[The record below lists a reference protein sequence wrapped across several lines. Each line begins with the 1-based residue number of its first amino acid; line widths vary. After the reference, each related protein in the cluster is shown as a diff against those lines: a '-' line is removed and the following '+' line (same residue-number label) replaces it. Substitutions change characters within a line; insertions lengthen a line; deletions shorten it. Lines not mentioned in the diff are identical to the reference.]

1 VKVRKKYLLQIKN
14 KAYQLGT
21 RTWLMGVVNITPDSF
36 SDGGLYFDK
45 EKAVQRGL
53 ELAAAGADIIDIG
66 GESSRPG
73 SKPISK
79 EEEMRR
85 VLPVIASL
93 RKKIKAL
100 ISIDTTKAEVAEA
113 ALAEGADI
121 LNDISAGR
129 FDSKMIPLAAER
141 KVPLILM
148 HMKGT
153 PQTMQINPYY
163 QNLYQEVK
171 EFLRERIKTAE
182 SYGIPREKIIID
194 PGLGFG
200 KRFEDNLGLIN
211 NLSFLEEL
219 GCPLLVGISRKSFIG
234 QILNLPPSER
244 LEGTIAASILSLV
257 NGAHI
262 LRVHDVGP
270 VRRAVIVAE
279 AILNQKIQP
288 PFTSN
293 QSKEKENYAG

>member
-1 VKVRKKYLLQIKN
+1 MKVRKKYLLQIKN

-45 EKAVQRGL
+45 EKAVQKGL

-182 SYGIPREKIIID
+182 SYGIAREKIIID

>member
-1 VKVRKKYLLQIKN
+1 MKVRKKYLLQIKN

>member
-1 VKVRKKYLLQIKN
+1 
-14 KAYQLGT
+14 
-21 RTWLMGVVNITPDSF
+21 MGVVNITPDSF